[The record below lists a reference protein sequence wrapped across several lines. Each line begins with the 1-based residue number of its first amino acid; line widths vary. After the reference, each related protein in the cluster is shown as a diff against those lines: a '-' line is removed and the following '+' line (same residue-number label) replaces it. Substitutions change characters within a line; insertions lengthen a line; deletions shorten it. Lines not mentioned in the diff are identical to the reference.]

1 MIDRLTGSLKSFSV
15 NEGKDVKPLNIFNV
29 KQKQYMVISLVMNAC
44 FMKHGQKLD
53 IQLLKKLS
61 EYRTRTLTGLL

>member
-1 MIDRLTGSLKSFSV
+1 MIDRLTGSFKSFSV

-44 FMKHGQKLD
+44 FIKHGHKLA
-53 IQLLKKLS
+53 IQLLKKIV
-61 EYRTRTLTGLL
+61 